1 MKWVFDEIFVP
12 LQNMGR
18 LLSIDYGRKRCGIA
32 VTDSLK
38 IVATG
43 LATVASADLVRFLK
57 DYFAREAVECVVIGL
72 PVTLRGEPSESQK
85 YLLPALGQ
93 LRKAFPDMPFITVD
107 ERFTSVIAH
116 RAMIDG
122 GMRKMARRDKGVVDE
137 ISATIILNDYLQ
149 SRAYNE
155 GHII

>member
-1 MKWVFDEIFVP
+1 
-12 LQNMGR
+12 MGR

-32 VTDSLK
+32 VTDSMK

-43 LATVASADLVRFLK
+43 LTTVPSGKLIDFLR
-57 DYFAREAVECVVIGL
+57 DYFAKESVDAIVIGMPL
-72 PVTLRGEPSESQK
+72 TVRGEPSESQK

-93 LRKAFPDMPFITVD
+93 IRKQFPGMHIITYD
-107 ERFTSVIAH
+107 ERFTSVLAH

-122 GMRKMARRDKGVVDE
+122 GMKKTARRDKAVVDE

-149 SRAYNE
+149 SRQYSSGN
-155 GHII
+155 I